1 MKSKVYKIATYGGK
15 SSGKTCILA
24 ALTLTRPENP
34 SGFVCTWVAEKPESS
49 VPGQSLPPD
58 DRYLAGWYWIEM
70 QRKRL
75 RNGELPEANALDT
88 VLKYSFIVSSPNEG
102 MKTIELIDYSGELIH
117 LSGDELK
124 ETLKKHML
132 ECDGIMILAD
142 IPKEGDKTA
151 LAHEL
156 ESLKQAFISILKEKI
171 QGAKEDWPI
180 AVILNKWD
188 RLGKTAPASAE
199 EAENEVRSFLTQTP
213 RPPHSQLVDML
224 ANVVPDGF
232 MKSFAVSAFGV
243 HDIGQSGKDVP
254 RLKDGMLESYGLED
268 PLVWLVE
275 RADAMEV
282 RQIAKVV
289 KEKSNPWNPLQLF
302 KGKTVQE
309 AKVQP
314 VGLIGLSTPK
324 ALESCA
330 TFCNR
335 ISDKSP
341 NFKAIQAIK
350 GILYT
355 NSVRQIATAIFA
367 PVFLILF
374 SINSFCA
381 LSDGSTASENKLILT
396 GKNKTATHEEIKNAE
411 NWALNYSHS
420 STWLRLFSHI
430 SVLSPSEAEE
440 LVSKSHEMRD
450 EAAWVEVTSSSNEG
464 DKIALA
470 INYIAS
476 FQAGKH
482 QEEAKGIV
490 ERGRGVTDDIINEAY
505 LAALENKS
513 QQQGLNFEEIDG
525 IDRTSNTLP
534 KSERPM
540 TSKGQVLYEQI
551 KKNLVARRM
560 EEGRRIRDKEWEEF
574 KSDVAKAIG
583 SSLYS
588 DAARMLVEKRTIKNY
603 PSEEALASLEN
614 NVFRVAAERGIP
626 EKVHD
631 AIGRRQWDEARI
643 HAKIFNEQNIQQL
656 LKLSEAEATSRVNNL
671 VTKVDDAQDEDIY
684 VAIKKNGTESRR
696 DCNKYLNLPF
706 VGKRAKEVQA
716 YLAYLNLLSNPIP
729 VNLDLSKLDI
739 DKEFYNWF
747 GGLNGEIFVSINNVQ
762 LINNPPVFMPRGG
775 LLANLGGGKIIQ
787 KVDER
792 LNLKVEIRIRQGF
805 IWNVN
810 APVIYTD
817 ISAKPVTVEELSKGF
832 VLAIPG
838 SSRPWTNTAHFQITG
853 MPVEP
858 KLP

>member
-1 MKSKVYKIATYGGK
+1 
-15 SSGKTCILA
+15 
-24 ALTLTRPENP
+24 
-34 SGFVCTWVAEKPESS
+34 
-49 VPGQSLPPD
+49 
-58 DRYLAGWYWIEM
+58 M
-70 QRKRL
+70 QRKKL
-75 RNGELPEANALDT
+75 RNGELPEANVLDV

-117 LSGDELK
+117 LSGNELK

-156 ESLKQAFISILKEKI
+156 ESLKQAFISILEEKI
-171 QGAKEDWPI
+171 KGAKEDWPI

-188 RLGKTAPASAE
+188 RLAKNAPASAE
-199 EAENEVRSFLTQTP
+199 EAENEVCSFLTQMP

-289 KEKSNPWNPLQLF
+289 KENSSRWNPLQLF

-314 VGLIGLSTPK
+314 GGLIGLSTPK

-350 GILYT
+350 GILCA
-355 NSVRQIATAIFA
+355 NSICQIAIAIFA
-367 PVFLILF
+367 PIFLILL

-381 LSDGSTASENKLILT
+381 LSDASTASENKLILT
-396 GKNKTATHEEIKNAE
+396 GKNKTATQEEIKNAE
-411 NWALNYSHS
+411 NWALSYSHS

-450 EAAWVEVTSSSNEG
+450 EAAWVEVTSASNEG
-464 DKIALA
+464 DKIVLA
-470 INYIAS
+470 TKHLEKFPS
-476 FQAGKH
+476 GKH
-482 QEEAKGIV
+482 QEEAKGIIEKGKGIRYDIDNENHLATLEIKSDQKGLKLIEIEDIGQSAKALPYP
-490 ERGRGVTDDIINEAY
+490 ERPKTAKMTEILERIGNNLVVRRKDARDTA
-505 LAALENKS
+505 AAL
-513 QQQGLNFEEIDG
+513 
-525 IDRTSNTLP
+525 
-534 KSERPM
+534 
-540 TSKGQVLYEQI
+540 
-551 KKNLVARRM
+551 A
-560 EEGRRIRDKEWEEF
+560 WEEF
-574 KSDVAKAIG
+574 KVQV
-583 SSLYS
+583 S
-588 DAARMLVEKRTIKNY
+588 DAVGRGSYNAAAKMLVENRVNKEY
-603 PSEEALASLEN
+603 YSEDALANLEKT
-614 NVFRVAAERGIP
+614 FRISAERGIQ

-631 AIGRRQWDEARI
+631 AIARRQWDEARM

-656 LKLSEAEATSRVNNL
+656 LNLTEAESTSRVNNL
-671 VTKVDDAQDEDIY
+671 VTKVDKSEDSDIY
-684 VAIKKNGTESRR
+684 LAIKKKGLESRN

-706 VGKRAKEVQA
+706 SAKYHAEVLG
-716 YLAYLNLLSNPIP
+716 YRDY
-729 VNLDLSKLDI
+729 LDLLDNDIPINLSLSEFQI
-739 DKEFYNWF
+739 DKEFYNWY
-747 GGLNGEIFVSINNVQ
+747 GSLNGEIVVSIDNQ
-762 LINNPPVFMPRGG
+762 KPLIHVLPVSMPRGNVF
-775 LLANLGGGKIIQ
+775 ANLGGGAFKAKFKQ
-787 KVDER
+787 GLK
-792 LNLKVEIRIRQGF
+792 LKVEIRIQQGF
-805 IWNVN
+805 IWNAN
-810 APVIYTD
+810 SSVIYTD
-817 ISAKPVTVEELSKGF
+817 ILSTDVTVEELNKGLK
-832 VLAIPG
+832 LAIPNA
-838 SSRPWTNTAHFQITG
+838 SRRWTNTAYFQITG
-853 MPVEP
+853 VPVEP